1 MMPTTLPAA
10 SRRTYR
16 HPRVIVALDYP
27 DEASALALA
36 EQLNPLSCAVK
47 VGNELFVAAG
57 PFVVSALIERGF
69 DVFLDLKFH
78 DIPNTAAQACK
89 AATRLGAWM
98 MNVHASGGRAML
110 EAARAAVDQAAK
122 EAGCERPLLS
132 AVTVLTS
139 LDDAAL
145 EDVGVAAS
153 ATEHTLRL
161 ARLTQACGLDGIVC
175 SANDTATL
183 RRELGDDFVLVTPG
197 IRPAGTAA
205 DDQARIAT
213 PEAAIRNGADY
224 LVIGRP
230 ITQAKD
236 PPTALA
242 AIERSLE
249 GAR

>member
-122 EAGCERPLLS
+122 EAGCERPLLI

-145 EDVGVAAS
+145 EDVSTGSSVPPTIRQRCVASS
-153 ATEHTLRL
+153 ATTS
-161 ARLTQACGLDGIVC
+161 C
-175 SANDTATL
+175 SS
-183 RRELGDDFVLVTPG
+183 
-197 IRPAGTAA
+197 RPAFVPREPQPTIRRAS
-205 DDQARIAT
+205 RRPKRPSAT
-213 PEAAIRNGADY
+213 
-224 LVIGRP
+224 V
-230 ITQAKD
+230 
-236 PPTALA
+236 PTTW
-242 AIERSLE
+242 
-249 GAR
+249 